1 MQRHTWTLHSVG
13 GPVLRLVILMLMFA
27 AVSLGVAA
35 PQQDTPGPPS
45 KNPCGPMT
53 GACEDA
59 PKIIA
64 VKFHADWCGFCK
76 QMGAAFEELQAK
88 FDQEP
93 ALYVTFDQTRDFGRK
108 QSQYLAHAM
117 GLDDVWKENGGKTGF
132 ILLIDPK
139 TKQVV
144 QRLTHEQNLKQI
156 GAALQEAVQK
166 APKAEAPAKPA
177 RPNPPEHPEH
187 PKKK

>member
-1 MQRHTWTLHSVG
+1 MTDMQQHNWTLHS
-13 GPVLRLVILMLMFA
+13 PVLRLAFLMLMLV
-27 AVSLGVAA
+27 AVSLGMA
-35 PQQDTPGPPS
+35 QQDS
-45 KNPCGPMT
+45 KNPCGPMSGT
-53 GACEDA
+53 GGDA

-88 FDQEP
+88 FDKEP
-93 ALYVTFDQTRDFGRK
+93 VLYVTFDQTRDFNRT
-108 QSQYLAHAM
+108 QSRYLAHSM
-117 GLDDVWKENGGKTGF
+117 DLDCVWKENGGKTGF

-139 TKQVV
+139 AHKVV
-144 QRLTHEQNLKQI
+144 QTLTHEQNLKQM

-166 APKAEAPAKPA
+166 ASKAEQAGTSQ
-177 RPNPPEHPEH
+177 PPEHPEH